1 MPGSHL
7 TERPERKVLN
17 MKGETQYTLVLTAR
31 VVVTLGMR
39 THQNTSIPVKSGD
52 ARQLTSQ
59 QLSEG
64 LST

>member
-7 TERPERKVLN
+7 TEMPEKKVLN
-17 MKGETQYTLVLTAR
+17 MEGKTQYTLGLTAM

-39 THQNTSIPVKSGD
+39 THQHTSIPVKSGD